1 MIGGGL
7 DSFMGPIHMKAIE
20 KAGNVRLA
28 TGAFGSVRQTSFA
41 CQEPYGLAGQKIYGT
56 YREFFRAQARLPKEA
71 RVLFVTAPVPN
82 TMHYPVAMAAIDAG
96 IPVLGEK
103 PFTCNIDEAANLV
116 RRAKAMGVPYRIAM
130 AYPG

>member
-1 MIGGGL
+1 MSKEKADIAMIGGGL
-7 DSFMGPIHMKAIE
+7 DSFMGPIHLKAIE

-56 YREFFRAQARLPKEA
+56 YREFFRAQARLPKEE

-82 TMHYPVAMAAIDAG
+82 TMH
-96 IPVLGEK
+96 
-103 PFTCNIDEAANLV
+103 
-116 RRAKAMGVPYRIAM
+116 
-130 AYPG
+130 

>member
-7 DSFMGPIHMKAIE
+7 DSFMGPIHLKAIE

-56 YREFFRAQARLPKEA
+56 YREFFRDLCGTHCNKWGI
-71 RVLFVTAPVPN
+71 VPLRGGN
-82 TMHYPVAMAAIDAG
+82 
-96 IPVLGEK
+96 
-103 PFTCNIDEAANLV
+103 
-116 RRAKAMGVPYRIAM
+116 
-130 AYPG
+130 